1 MSADKDIVERLQ
13 SAGHFYA
20 PPHDAILYEAAAEI
34 VRLRGEVAAL
44 LEDPDEAELVYR
56 CGDPD
61 SDAIAPAEAKATA
74 PAMPN
79 GVEYDRELIARM
91 LEAARRSTMHQFS
104 VETWE
109 GQIAALRAA
118 DNRDAARVWRP
129 IETAPK
135 DNARP
140 LYLARFNPDT
150 GELQGI
156 DWDGS
161 WEAES
166 EGWEMPQIY
175 YVWKSAHATVDE
187 PTHWAY
193 QDEPIP
199 PTSSAVPAG
208 EAVAWMHGV
217 CADDGEE
224 DQALSFSPDNF
235 PLEGVAGYR
244 KVWCRP
250 LIYGDTHPPAAE
262 VREWRDKLQKAVS
275 RNAGH
280 RCEYRVAVEAVLAS
294 MEAALAQPQEA
305 DRG

>member
-1 MSADKDIVERLQ
+1 MTADNDIVERLRAL
-13 SAGHFYA
+13 SRCEHSDLSVG
-20 PPHDAILYEAAAEI
+20 DEAAAEI
-34 VRLRGEVAAL
+34 VRLRGEADAL
-44 LEDPDEAELVYR
+44 HQCGIKYLGWLGVKDAKNGLRKDMADPEMVDR
-56 CGDPD
+56 P
-61 SDAIAPAEAKATA
+61 A

-79 GVEYDRELIARM
+79 GVEGLVALWRQQEDNGEERTEFDKGYEQASGECAEA
-91 LEAARRSTMHQFS
+91 LE
-104 VETWE
+104 
-109 GQIAALRAA
+109 AALRAA
-118 DNRDAARVWRP
+118 DNRDAAGVWRP

-199 PTSSAVPAG
+199 PTPAAVPAG
-208 EAVAWMHGV
+208 EAVAWL
-217 CADDGEE
+217 ASDGEVFTDKE
-224 DQALSFSPDNF
+224 SADRHSKVWGVN
-235 PLEGVAGYR
+235 PLLTPLYTTPPAPVKQEGVDG
-244 KVWCRP
+244 
-250 LIYGDTHPPAAE
+250 G
-262 VREWRDKLQKAVS
+262 
-275 RNAGH
+275 
-280 RCEYRVAVEAVLAS
+280 
-294 MEAALAQPQEA
+294 
-305 DRG
+305 